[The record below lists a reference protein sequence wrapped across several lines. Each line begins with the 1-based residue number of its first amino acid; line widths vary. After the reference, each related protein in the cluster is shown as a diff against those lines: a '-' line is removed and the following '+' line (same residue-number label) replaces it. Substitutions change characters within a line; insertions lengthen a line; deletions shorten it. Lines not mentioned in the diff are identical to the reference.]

1 VVDDPTG
8 RPGWLGFARVRAR
21 AVRLFGFVWY
31 GLTLRAGRTRNS
43 PIGNGQANPAGVFYC
58 VITDGPRIYA
68 VLPEFSTGGGTHAT
82 FVQFTDGRPHLAL
95 FQGYRI
101 LTFDG
106 MPEDA
111 NVILIA
117 NGSGIAPYVSM
128 LSTDLTFL
136 RQRSVVLVHGVRH
149 SYDLGYRSVF
159 TSMQRLRTNFT
170 YLPIVSRPHEEP
182 VPWKGATGRVQ
193 ELWPKRRDRTRVGLS
208 TESGEHPY
216 IFVRQSRD
224 DRSDDR
230 DVSSGEIPGAH
241 PEEARADPFREVLG
255 SEGRGSPA
263 CAIRRI
269 SHSRCHCG
277 RVTMTKPLS

>member
-101 LTFDG
+101 LTFDSV
-106 MPEDA
+106 PEDA
-111 NVILIA
+111 NVILVA

-128 LSTDLTFL
+128 LSTHLTFL
-136 RQRSVVLVHGVRH
+136 RQRSVVLIHGVRH
-149 SYDLGYRSVF
+149 SCDLGHRSVF

-193 ELWPKRRDRTRVGLS
+193 ELWQSDAIGHALGCRPSPENT
-208 TESGEHPY
+208 H
-216 IFVRQSRD
+216 IF
-224 DRSDDR
+224 
-230 DVSSGEIPGAH
+230 
-241 PEEARADPFREVLG
+241 LC
-255 SEGRGSPA
+255 GSPEMIESMIA
-263 CAIRRI
+263 MLVQERFQEHAPRKPGQI
-269 SHSRCHCG
+269 HSERYWVPKAG
-277 RVTMTKPLS
+277 ARQPAQSGV